1 MDVELTL
8 PDEPVALAPGVP
20 TRVPVQLRNP
30 YAQPLD
36 LRVYLARG
44 RAAGWATIEPEQ
56 LSLGPGETA
65 EVAVVLT
72 APPEQPPS
80 SSLVPWTVHAEEAST
95 GEPAGF
101 ATALLKV
108 ALPVPVT
115 GSLVA
120 RREKHTYDLW
130 LANDTRR
137 AAPLRITAQLDP
149 PSGSVRVDP
158 DAVLLEPGARATV
171 AVRAKPGRP
180 ITGQPRSFAV
190 LVKVSDVYDAERP
203 PYLTEVATGKSKPLV
218 RAFVLGTVAIVVLV
232 AATALIALHTGG
244 KGLFTGR
251 LFKARDKAAAA
262 SQQQPVEQV
271 TVTHPYALIDV
282 FPHSGAGGGKA
293 AAQAEQTKLA
303 AAGMPLRLVDSLAS
317 DQLSDQNGGFWVLL
331 QDGFRSTTDAAAY
344 CAQWRPVA
352 PKCQVTS

>member
-1 MDVELTL
+1 VDVELTL

-30 YAQPLD
+30 YAQPLE
-36 LRVYLARG
+36 LRIYVARG
-44 RAAGWATIEPEQ
+44 RAAGWATIEPAR
-56 LSLGPGETA
+56 LSLRPGETA
-65 EVAVVLT
+65 EVALVLT
-72 APPEQPPS
+72 TPPEQPPS
-80 SSLVPWTVHAEEAST
+80 SSLAPFTVHAEEAST

-120 RREKHTYDLW
+120 RRDKHTYDLW
-130 LANDTRR
+130 LANETRR
-137 AAPLRITAQLDP
+137 PAPLRITAQLDP
-149 PSGSVRVDP
+149 PSGSVVVEP
-158 DAVLLEPGARATV
+158 DAVLLEPGARATI

-190 LVKVSDVYDAERP
+190 VVKVCDVYDAERP
-203 PYLTEVATGKSKPLV
+203 PYLTEVATGKSRPLV

-244 KGLFTGR
+244 HGLFTGR
-251 LFKARDKAAAA
+251 LFKARDKTAAAP
-262 SQQQPVEQV
+262 QQAPVAQV
-271 TVTHPYALIDV
+271 TVTRPYALIDV
-282 FPHSGAGGGKA
+282 FPHSSGTA
-293 AAQAEQTKLA
+293 AAQAEQTRLA

-317 DQLSDQNGGFWVLL
+317 DELSDRDGGFWVLL
-331 QDGFRSTTDAAAY
+331 HDGFRSTTEAQTY
-344 CAQWRPVA
+344 CAQWRTIA

>member
-1 MDVELTL
+1 VDVELTL

-20 TRVPVQLRNP
+20 TRVPVRLRNP

-44 RAAGWATIEPEQ
+44 RAAGWATIEPER

-72 APPEQPPS
+72 TPPEQPPS
-80 SSLVPWTVHAEEAST
+80 SSLVPFTVHAEQEST

-120 RREKHTYDLW
+120 RQEKHAYDLW

-137 AAPLRITAQLDP
+137 AAPLRITAHLEP
-149 PSGSVRVDP
+149 PSGTVRVEP

-171 AVRAKPGRP
+171 AVRARPGRP
-180 ITGQPRSFAV
+180 LTGQPRSFA
-190 LVKVSDVYDAERP
+190 LVVRVSDVYDAERP
-203 PYLTEVATGKSKPLV
+203 PYLTEVATGKSKPRV
-218 RAFVLGTVAIVVLV
+218 RAFVLGTVAILVLV
-232 AATALIALHTGG
+232 AATALIAVHTGG
-244 KGLFTGR
+244 HGLFTGR
-251 LFKARDKAAAA
+251 LFKGRDKAATAT
-262 SQQQPVEQV
+262 QQQPVAQV
-271 TVTHPYALIDV
+271 TVGRPYALIDV
-282 FPHSGAGGGKA
+282 FPHRGADGGKS
-293 AAQAEQTKLA
+293 AAQAEQAKLVA
-303 AAGMPLRLVDSLAS
+303 VGMPVRLVDSLAS
-317 DQLSDQNGGFWVLL
+317 DVLSDEDGGFWVIL
-331 QDGFRSTTDAAAY
+331 QDGFPGAEAAEAY
-344 CAQWRPVA
+344 CARWRTIA

>member
-1 MDVELTL
+1 VDVELTL

-30 YAQPLD
+30 DAQPLD
-36 LRVYLARG
+36 VRIYLARG
-44 RAAGWATIEPEQ
+44 RAAGWATIEPER

-65 EVAVVLT
+65 EVAVVMT

-80 SSLVPWTVHAEEAST
+80 SSLVPFTVHAEEAST

-108 ALPVPVT
+108 ALPIPVT
-115 GSLVA
+115 GSLVS

-130 LANDTRR
+130 LANDTQR
-137 AAPLRITAQLDP
+137 AAPLRITAELDP

-180 ITGQPRSFAV
+180 LTGQPRSFAV
-190 LVKVSDVYDAERP
+190 LVKVADVYDAERP
-203 PYLTEVATGKSKPLV
+203 PYLTEVATGKSRPLV

-232 AATALIALHTGG
+232 ATTALIYLHTGG
-244 KGLFTGR
+244 HGLFTGR
-251 LFKARDKAAAA
+251 LFKGRGNAAAA
-262 SQQQPVEQV
+262 PPAVEQV
-271 TVTHPYALIDV
+271 TVTRPYALIDV
-282 FPHSGAGGGKA
+282 FPRSSGKA
-293 AAQAEQTKLA
+293 AAQAEQTTLA
-303 AAGMPLRLVDSLAS
+303 AKGMPLRLVDSLAS
-317 DQLSDQNGGFWVLL
+317 DQLSDQDGGFWVLL
-331 QDGFRSTTDAAAY
+331 QDGFRSTADAQAY
-344 CAQWRPVA
+344 CAQWRTLA